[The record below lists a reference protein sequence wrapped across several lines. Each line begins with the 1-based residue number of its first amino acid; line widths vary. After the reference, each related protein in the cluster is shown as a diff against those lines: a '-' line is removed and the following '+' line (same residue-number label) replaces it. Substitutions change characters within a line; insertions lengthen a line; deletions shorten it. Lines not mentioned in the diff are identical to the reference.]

1 MSDENQKAFKTRL
14 RKLLTQITYKTNW
27 YVVVVNDK
35 AGIYL
40 QLQLQVSNSSGDC
53 SLHGRKWR
61 LSDHMTDS
69 EIIQTAF
76 KAFLTFEE
84 HECREMFEFQG
95 AKVFGPHHDVH
106 DLVFAIKNGAITED
120 KRK

>member
-1 MSDENQKAFKTRL
+1 MSDENQETFKTRL

-40 QLQLQVSNSSGDC
+40 QLQCHSNGNLG
-53 SLHGRKWR
+53 LHGRKWR